1 MDTSRLEIIRQCNPA
16 QNPDKTRYTWDERG
30 MGLLFAEAYR
40 DALRYCPE
48 RKTWYAYAD
57 GRWQLD
63 AGALLCAEQI
73 KAFSRK
79 QPKNACR
86 NCKTVVSARKER
98 LTKRE

>member
-40 DALRYCPE
+40 DAL
-48 RKTWYAYAD
+48 
-57 GRWQLD
+57 
-63 AGALLCAEQI
+63 LCAEQI

-79 QPKNACR
+79 QPKTRVETAKPSFRHAKND
-86 NCKTVVSARKER
+86 
-98 LTKRE
+98 

>member
-57 GRWQLD
+57 GRWQPD

-79 QPKNACR
+79 QPK
-86 NCKTVVSARKER
+86 TVVSARKEW